1 MALESQ
7 FYDQLAQRL
16 NRQDESLT
24 RIEESQ
30 TALLSC
36 MQTTKTAQAEHI
48 SEDASNFMWIKWI
61 LGGVWLSIAAIVT
74 YLVRG

>member
-24 RIEESQ
+24 RIEDSQ
-30 TALLSC
+30 VALLSC
-36 MQTTKTAQAEHI
+36 MQETKATQAKHI
-48 SEDASNFMWIKWI
+48 TEDASNFSWIKWI
-61 LGGVWLSIAAIVT
+61 LGGVWVSIAAIIT